1 MLVSTI
7 AKLSTI
13 NTMNSAAY
21 NSQIC
26 SQNLMNHAFRGDMT
40 NYADIYRFEQENTTN
55 LLKNQ
60 LLYKISSAMLENNKN
75 NINYFA

>member
-7 AKLSTI
+7 AKLSAI
-13 NTMNSAAY
+13 NTMNTAAY
-21 NSQIC
+21 NMMY
-26 SQNLMNHAFRGDMT
+26 SQNLMNHAFRGDMN
-40 NYADIYRFEQENTTN
+40 NYADIYRFEQANTTN

-75 NINYFA
+75 NINYLA